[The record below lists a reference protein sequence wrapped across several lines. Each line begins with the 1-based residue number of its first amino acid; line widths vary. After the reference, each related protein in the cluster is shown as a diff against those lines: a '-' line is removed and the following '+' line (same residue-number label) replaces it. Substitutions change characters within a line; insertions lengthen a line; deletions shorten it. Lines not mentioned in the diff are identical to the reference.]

1 MEKKNVTLTKLNPWK
16 AAFLFLVA
24 VLIGGFLLL
33 FTRLTQEREN
43 VSQIIAENVVREGD
57 PVITINSNKEQVNRF
72 VDFYLAD
79 LQKDAEQQYQ
89 FVLKNEALLTGEFD
103 LLGFPVSFY
112 LYFDPFVMANGNI
125 QLKAKSLS
133 IGALGLPIN
142 QVLKMIQN
150 NSKIPEWIDIQPK
163 EEMIIL
169 RLDQFELKNGM
180 FFRADKINLVDNEIQ
195 LNAVSYKHLTLPTKR
210 IV

>member
-1 MEKKNVTLTKLNPWK
+1 MEKKNVTLAKLNPWK

-43 VSQIIAENVVREGD
+43 VSQNVAENVVREGD
-57 PVITINSNKEQVNRF
+57 PVITINCNKEQVNRF

-195 LNAVSYKHLTLPTKR
+195 LNVYLPES
-210 IV
+210 

>member
-72 VDFYLAD
+72 VDSYLAD

-150 NSKIPEWIDIQPK
+150 NSEIPEWIDIQPK

-195 LNAVSYKHLTLPTKR
+195 LNVYLPE
-210 IV
+210 

>member
-150 NSKIPEWIDIQPK
+150 NSEIPEWIDIQPK

-180 FFRADKINLVDNEIQ
+180 FFRADKINLVDNEIR
-195 LNAVSYKHLTLPTKR
+195 LNVYLPE
-210 IV
+210 